1 MISTY
6 YITKDEKMKEQ
17 LKNDFEDVLRTELD
31 FQNRIRGFRG
41 DKLSDYRNISYNSFY
56 LLAGCAAHLRAT
68 ITEIAQLQQPDKN
81 QPGRDCINLSLPP
94 VFMEK

>member
-1 MISTY
+1 MR
-6 YITKDEKMKEQ
+6 KMKAQ
-17 LKNDFEDVLRTELD
+17 LKNDFEDVLRTEFDL
-31 FQNRIRGFRG
+31 QHRITWFRG
-41 DKLSDYRNISYNSFY
+41 DKLSEYRNISYNSFY

-68 ITEIAQLQQPDKN
+68 ITEIAQLQHPYKN